1 MKPARSDPPDRAALH
16 GLLRLDPRIVFECAV
31 AAQNSIWCQILGCGK

>member
-16 GLLRLDPRIVFECAV
+16 GLLRLDPRIVFECAH
-31 AAQNSIWCQILGCGK
+31 CQVEITVRIG